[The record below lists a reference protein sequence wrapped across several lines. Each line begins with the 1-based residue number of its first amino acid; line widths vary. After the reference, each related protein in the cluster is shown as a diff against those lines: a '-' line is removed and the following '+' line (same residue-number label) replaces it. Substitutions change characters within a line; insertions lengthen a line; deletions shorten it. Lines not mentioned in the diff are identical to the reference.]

1 MEEKKK
7 RKQKKQKKKELMSGY
22 NYEEDSPL
30 ANKSNIPEKSFLESL
45 SDDGLLEYIAGLS
58 QEQGEDH
65 GEQYSRGDYF
75 HDKQKRQEKQ
85 DREFR
90 ERYGNGS
97 ELFSGISIY
106 VNGFTKP
113 GRLQLH
119 EMVVAN
125 GGKFVHFL
133 SCKGRVSHI
142 IASNLPLKKR
152 VELASYKI
160 CRPEWIVDSIEEGK
174 LLPWQDYALLSDQD
188 EIQPKLPQTAIV
200 SCKHPDFLKQF
211 FSKSRLHHLSN
222 WKSDLRAEFCERF
235 LEKPLRIPGK
245 SEVVTVFHI
254 DFDCFFASVSA
265 AANGFDIHAEPIVV
279 CHGTKNSDI
288 ASCNYEARRYGIRN
302 GMWVGTAERMM
313 PRGKKLVRLGYDF
326 EQFELMSKRFYQ
338 ILHDSQFELVLPISI
353 DEAVCVTGYLTHSE
367 CELICRGIREN
378 VSNVTNGCTVSIG
391 CGGSLVLARLALKR
405 SKPDGYQ
412 IVDCDGLD
420 DVFWSH
426 LKIEDLP
433 GVGHSLAC
441 KISEYSYPPI
451 GNLLELRQMAQ
462 DSLRRCVGEKMGNK
476 IYLAVRGKDD
486 EESCKMIYEPRQFFQ
501 RKSLSIDINW
511 GIRFDTIYEIDEFID
526 RCTQYLIDKLRELDK
541 KTSQLTL
548 KIMKRSKDEAIEPPK
563 YLGMGK
569 CDPVARSTRLGV
581 PTDEFGVIA
590 TEIKSTF
597 RSLCCPPRELRGI
610 AIQFNKLEKTASNQA
625 KLPFVDAKIYQNLP
639 SDVKSEIGREL
650 NKRSINIRRTAPKR
664 INSYQEQFIQE
675 LPTQIRGEVEN
686 EIHITN
692 KVNKTKFDEIKEQV
706 AKRQNEKVNAKSHF
720 LGENTI
726 LLPIKFQ
733 NQTNFKKIIQLVM
746 NWVDGTIRSQG
757 PHEKD
762 LRLFEKYLQ
771 RLSDTNRLPLVLRI
785 CKLISVKLELR
796 SEFFSHC
803 NGFQEWEKVLL
814 QMILPKLNKNKHT
827 FQTVRK
833 LDIDFDT

>member
-1 MEEKKK
+1 
-7 RKQKKQKKKELMSGY
+7 MSGY
-22 NYEEDSPL
+22 DKEDSPL
-30 ANKSNIPEKSFLESL
+30 ANRGNIPERSFLESL
-45 SDDGLLEYIAGLS
+45 SDDGLLEYITGLS
-58 QEQGEDH
+58 QEQN
-65 GEQYSRGDYF
+65 EQYSRGDYF
-75 HDKQKRQEKQ
+75 HDKQRRQ
-85 DREFR
+85 DRQDQEFR

-97 ELFSGISIY
+97 EIFSGVSIY

-113 GRLQLH
+113 GRMQLH

-133 SCKGRVSHI
+133 SSKGQVSHI

-152 VELASYKI
+152 VELANYKI
-160 CRPEWIVDSIEEGK
+160 CTPEWIVDSIQVGK

-188 EIQPKLPQTAIV
+188 EIQPKLQQTTIV
-200 SCKHPDFLKQF
+200 SCKDPDFLRQF

-222 WKSDLRAEFCERF
+222 WKSDLRAEFCEKF
-235 LEKPLRIPGK
+235 LEKPLHIPSK
-245 SEVVTVFHI
+245 NDVVTVFHI

-265 AANGFDIHAEPIVV
+265 MANGFDIHAEPIVV

-313 PRGKKLVRLGYDF
+313 PRGKKLIRLGYEFD
-326 EQFELMSKRFYQ
+326 QFELMSKRFYQ
-338 ILHDSQFELVLPISI
+338 ILHDSQFQLVLPISI
-353 DEAVCVTGYLTHSE
+353 DEAVCIAGDLSHVE
-367 CELICRGIREN
+367 CDLICQRIREN
-378 VSNVTNGCTVSIG
+378 VSKVTNGCTVSIG
-391 CGGSLVLARLALKR
+391 CANSLVLARLALKHG
-405 SKPDGYQ
+405 KPDGYQ
-412 IVDCDGLD
+412 IVNCHELD
-420 DVFWSH
+420 DTFWSH
-426 LKIEDLP
+426 LKIDDLP
-433 GVGHSLAC
+433 GVGRSLAY
-441 KISEYSYPPI
+441 KISEYTYPPI
-451 GNLLELRQMAQ
+451 GNLSELRQMEL
-462 DSLRRCVGEKMGNK
+462 DSLQRCVGEKIGNK

-486 EESCKMIYEPRQFFQ
+486 EESGKMIYEPKQFFE

-511 GIRFDTIYEIDEFID
+511 GIRFDTIYEIDQFID
-526 RCTQYLIDKLRELDK
+526 RCTQYLIDKLKELDK

-548 KIMKRSKDEAIEPPK
+548 KIMKRSKDEAIDPPK

-569 CDPVARSTRLGV
+569 CDPFARSARLGV
-581 PTDEFGVIA
+581 PTDESGVIA
-590 TEIKSTF
+590 TEIKSAF

-610 AIQFNKLEKTASNQA
+610 AIQFNKLEKAVSNQS

-639 SDVKSEIGREL
+639 NDVKGEIGQEL
-650 NKRSINIRRTAPKR
+650 NRRRITVKATSAKR

-675 LPTQIRGEVEN
+675 LPTQIRNEVEN

-692 KVNKTKFDEIKEQV
+692 KAKKTKFDELKEQV

-720 LGENTI
+720 LGDNTI

-733 NQTNFKKIIQLVM
+733 NQTNFKKIIQLIL

-757 PHEKD
+757 PHQKD

-771 RLSDTNRLPLVLRI
+771 RLSDANRLPLVLRI
-785 CKLISVKLELR
+785 CKLISDKLELR
-796 SEFFSHC
+796 SDSFSTC

-833 LDIDFDT
+833 LDLDFDA